1 MSQRT
6 TAESSLVRAVGV
18 WGLTASIVNCV
29 VGGGIFRIPSHPD
42 VAGKLGAAAPI
53 AYVACAIALGLVVL
67 CMAEAGSRV
76 SLTGGPYMYVETA
89 FGPYAGFLVGTLVWL
104 IGATA
109 VPAISMV
116 FADNVGRLVPA
127 LDTHAGKV
135 ATITVTYVVV
145 AWINIRG
152 IRQGSGLSVVTAVVK
167 LAPLLLLLVAGVF
180 SVRGEN
186 LHVAAAPAGRDVLRA
201 AMVLVFVFAGFESA
215 LVPSGEVKDSSRTV
229 PRALFLAMGGVTLL
243 FIALQLVAQGILG
256 AKLLGTPTP
265 LSDAAGVAL
274 GGWGAQ
280 LFAVAVVLSTFGFMC
295 GMALAMPRALYA
307 FARDGYVPRALAAV
321 HPRHHTPHVAIIVQ
335 VALTVALAATN
346 AFERLVVLANLSAL
360 LAYLGCAAAALQ
372 LRRRDV
378 RTSGEPFRVPGGA
391 IVPVLAMLTVIGLL
405 SSITL
410 RRSRGPAGRARP
422 RQPRP
427 RRPGRAHRRPD
438 RRRHRDPGSL
448 SPPIFHQVLRTEQSR
463 TSWVALWATCVAHS
477 PVTSS

>member
-1 MSQRT
+1 MTPRT

-53 AYVACAIALGLVVL
+53 AYVLCAVALGLVVL

-76 SLTGGPYMYVETA
+76 SLTGGPYAYVETA
-89 FGPYAGFLVGTLVWL
+89 FGPYAGFLVGALVWL

-116 FADNVGRLVPA
+116 FADNVARLLPA

-135 ATITVTYVVV
+135 ATISVTYLVI
-145 AWINIRG
+145 AWINVRG
-152 IRQGSGLSVVTAVVK
+152 IRQGSELSVATAIVK
-167 LAPLLLLLVAGVF
+167 LAPLLLLIAVGVV
-180 SVRGEN
+180 SVKAEN
-186 LHVAAAPAGRDVLRA
+186 LHVTAAPAGRDVLRG

-256 AKLLGTPTP
+256 PKLLGSSTP
-265 LSDAAGVAL
+265 LSDAAGVAM
-274 GGWGAQ
+274 GAWGARV
-280 LFAVAVVLSTFGFMC
+280 FAVAVVLSTFGFMC
-295 GMALAMPRALYA
+295 AMALAMPRALFA
-307 FARDGYVPRALAAV
+307 FARDGYAPRVLASI

-335 VALTVALAATN
+335 VVLTVILAATN
-346 AFERLVVLANLSAL
+346 AFERLVVLANLNAL
-360 LAYLGCAAAALQ
+360 LAYLGCAAAAWQ

-378 RTSGEPFRVPGGA
+378 RTSGEPFRIPGGA
-391 IVPVLAMLTVIGLL
+391 TVPVLAMLTVLGLL

-410 RRSRGPAGRARP
+410 DEWRAFGIALVVVTGIYFGTSRSRAERAPAI
-422 RQPRP
+422 
-427 RRPGRAHRRPD
+427 
-438 RRRHRDPGSL
+438 S
-448 SPPIFHQVLRTEQSR
+448 
-463 TSWVALWATCVAHS
+463 
-477 PVTSS
+477 